1 MLLDT
6 IFALASAP
14 GKAGISVIRIS
25 GSAAIKV
32 VEQITQSQL
41 NGPTPKLRVIYGVD
55 GSFIDE
61 ALILTFQA
69 PNSFTGEN
77 VSELHLHGSS
87 AVVSAVI
94 DLLNNINGLRMA
106 EAGEFTRRSLN
117 NGKIDLAQV
126 EGLADLIDAETNA
139 QHKQAARVFTG
150 ALGKKIKEWR
160 HVLLKAAAL
169 LVATIDFSDEEVPEE
184 VTSDV
189 EALLNKLLIELDK
202 EIVGAQTAERIRAG
216 FEVAIVGAPNLGKST
231 LLNFLVGRDAA
242 ITSNISG
249 TTRDIIE
256 VKLDLRGLPV
266 TILDTAGIR
275 ESVDAIEEIGV
286 SRALKRS
293 SLCDLRIVLSEDGN
307 YPPGL
312 MQRETDIVCYAKDD
326 DGKRGGV
333 SGKTGAG
340 IDDLK
345 HNIWTYFKYQ
355 TQDVGI
361 ATRERHRVCMVDAK
375 HFLNNAIVLLK
386 DGPEYYDVTAEEIRA
401 ATHALDSLI
410 GRIGIENIL
419 DEVFSS
425 FCLGK

>member
-1 MLLDT
+1 MDT

-14 GKAGISVIRIS
+14 GKAGIAIIRIS
-25 GSAAIKV
+25 GSAAISV
-32 VEQITQSQL
+32 VETITQSEL
-41 NGPTPKLRVIYGVD
+41 NGPIPKLRVIYDVD
-55 GSFIDE
+55 GNFIDQ

-77 VSELHLHGSS
+77 VAELHLHGSS
-87 AVVSAVI
+87 AVVSSII
-94 DLLNNINGLRMA
+94 DLLNNIKGLRLA
-106 EAGEFTRRSLN
+106 EAGEFTRRSLD

-126 EGLADLIDAETNA
+126 EGLADLIDAETSA
-139 QHKQAARVFTG
+139 QHKQAAKVFTG
-150 ALGKKIKEWR
+150 ALGTKTKEWR
-160 HVLLKAAAL
+160 QTLIKAAAL

-184 VTSDV
+184 VTSEV
-189 EALLNKLLIELDK
+189 ETLINKVLTELDK
-202 EIVGAQTAERIRAG
+202 EIVGVQTAERIRAG

-231 LLNFLVGRDAA
+231 LLNFLVGREAA
-242 ITSNISG
+242 ITSNIDG

-275 ESVDAIEEIGV
+275 ETVDEIEEVGI
-286 SRALKRS
+286 SRALERS
-293 SLCDLRIVLSEDGN
+293 SLCDLRIVLSEDGKH
-307 YPPGL
+307 PPGL
-312 MQRETDIVCYAKDD
+312 VQRETDIVCIAKDD

-340 IDDLK
+340 VDDLK
-345 HNIWTYFKYQ
+345 HNIWTYFINQ
-355 TQDVGI
+355 TQDVGV
-361 ATRERHRVCMVDAK
+361 ATRERHRVSMVDAK
-375 HFLNNAIVLLK
+375 HFLKNAVVLLK

-410 GRIGIENIL
+410 GRIGIENVL

>member
-1 MLLDT
+1 MDT

-14 GKAGISVIRIS
+14 GKAGIAIIRIS
-25 GSAAIKV
+25 GSAAISV
-32 VEQITQSQL
+32 VEKITQSEL
-41 NGPTPKLRVIYGVD
+41 NGPTPKLRVIYDVD
-55 GSFIDE
+55 GNFIDQ

-77 VSELHLHGSS
+77 VAELHLHGSS
-87 AVVSAVI
+87 AVVSSII
-94 DLLNNINGLRMA
+94 DLLNNIKGLRLA
-106 EAGEFTRRSLN
+106 EAGEFTRRSLD

-126 EGLADLIDAETNA
+126 EGLADLIDAETSA
-139 QHKQAARVFTG
+139 QHKQAAKVFSG
-150 ALGKKIKEWR
+150 ALGTKTKEWR
-160 HVLLKAAAL
+160 QTLIKAAAL

-184 VTSDV
+184 VTSEV
-189 EALLNKLLIELDK
+189 ETLINKVLTELDK
-202 EIVGAQTAERIRAG
+202 EIVGVQTAERIRAG

-231 LLNFLVGRDAA
+231 LLNFLVGREAA

-275 ESVDAIEEIGV
+275 ETVDEIEEVGI
-286 SRALKRS
+286 SRALERS
-293 SLCDLRIVLSEDGN
+293 SLCDLRIVLSEDGKH
-307 YPPGL
+307 PPGL
-312 MQRETDIVCYAKDD
+312 VQRETDIVCIAKDD

-340 IDDLK
+340 VDDLK
-345 HNIWTYFKYQ
+345 HNIWAYFINQ
-355 TQDVGI
+355 TQDVGV
-361 ATRERHRVCMVDAK
+361 ATRERHRVSMVDAK
-375 HFLNNAIVLLK
+375 HFLKNAVVLLK

-410 GRIGIENIL
+410 GRIGIENVL